1 MAYIDAYITRILT
14 TGHVVQEAA
23 NFLIQHFN
31 STNKTLKRCQTPSFI
46 QILVFFPLLFF
57 FFFFFHRRLDV
68 GGRGGV
74 LAFSPHGITSCT
86 SLVDELISQS
96 LFTWMTIGSGVDGVR
111 PATRYAEL
119 GIPGDESSSPLMIFH
134 WSCCLTAVE
143 GTVAIGL
150 LILLCFVGVLP
161 DKAKNGRRM
170 GRQAQRM
177 AMAGSAMFQI
187 IVLIGVSERRIVAD
201 ISL

>member
-1 MAYIDAYITRILT
+1 MP
-14 TGHVVQEAA
+14 
-23 NFLIQHFN
+23 N
-31 STNKTLKRCQTPSFI
+31 SVIYSDRC
-46 QILVFFPLLFF
+46 FF
-57 FFFFFHRRLDV
+57 FSSFFFFHRRLGV

-74 LAFSPHGITSCT
+74 LACSPHGITSCT

-96 LFTWMTIGSGVDGVR
+96 LFTWMTIGSGVDGAR

-150 LILLCFVGVLP
+150 LIRLCFVGVLP

-187 IVLIGVSERRIVAD
+187 IMLIGVTEKRIVAEY
-201 ISL
+201 